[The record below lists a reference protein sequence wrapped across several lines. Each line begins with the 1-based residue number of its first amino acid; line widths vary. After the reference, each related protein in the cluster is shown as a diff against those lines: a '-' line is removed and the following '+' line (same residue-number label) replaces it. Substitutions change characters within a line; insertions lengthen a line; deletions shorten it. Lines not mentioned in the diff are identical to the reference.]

1 MAVIKL
7 NELPVKMDLDTYSAI
22 FQPEER
28 AHPLWKA
35 HERIHTQVLHDVSEE
50 IKVPREHLETQL
62 IEKLHK
68 KVDFDEAVQM
78 EMDLYNKEIHF
89 QS

>member
-7 NELPVKMDLDTYSAI
+7 NELPVKWIWTPILLL

-78 EMDLYNKEIHF
+78 EMDLYSKEIHF

>member
-1 MAVIKL
+1 M
-7 NELPVKMDLDTYSAI
+7 
-22 FQPEER
+22 
-28 AHPLWKA
+28 
-35 HERIHTQVLHDVSEE
+35 HDVSDE

-62 IEKLHK
+62 IEKLSK

-78 EMDLYNKEIHF
+78 EMDLYNKEIQF